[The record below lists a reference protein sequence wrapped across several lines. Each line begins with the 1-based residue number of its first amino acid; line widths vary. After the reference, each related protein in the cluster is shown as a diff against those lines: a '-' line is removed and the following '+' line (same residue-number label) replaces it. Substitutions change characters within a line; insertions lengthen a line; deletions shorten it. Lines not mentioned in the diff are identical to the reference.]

1 MNSAQ
6 PATFSFSLRD
16 ADLLR
21 RRPYVNGQWIS
32 GDGPLLEVTNPATNE
47 FLGSVETLQAELVA
61 RAIDAAEAA
70 LPAWRVL
77 SARTRGAMLENWHD
91 LILEHADDLA
101 RIMTLEQGKPLA
113 DARGEISSGAA
124 FAKWFAEEGKRAY
137 GEIIPPPENDRRL
150 LVFREAVGVCAA
162 ITPWNF
168 PSSMIVRKAAP
179 ALAAG
184 CTLVLKPAE
193 LTPFSALALAE
204 LAHRAGIPPGV
215 FNVVLG
221 EPASVGQVFSRHPA
235 VRKISFTGSTRVG
248 KKLLAQAAE
257 QVQKVTL
264 EMGGNAPFIV
274 FADADMDAA
283 VAGAVAA
290 KFRNAG
296 QVCVAVNRILVHASL
311 FERFTERLAERV
323 RALRVGDG
331 LNPQTQVGPLI
342 NSAAL
347 ARIDALV
354 ADAVAGGARIVTGG
368 KPHALGATT
377 GGLFYEPTLLT
388 QVAPDARVLKE
399 EIFGP
404 LVSIQPF
411 ADDAEALRLANDTEY
426 GLASY
431 FYTKDI
437 NRLFCVAETLQ
448 FGMVAVNTPVIASEA
463 SPFGGIKASGFGREG
478 SRHGIEDYLELKT
491 VWVAE
496 DR

>member
-1 MNSAQ
+1 MSEHDFGLDD
-6 PATFSFSLRD
+6 TSLLHRQ
-16 ADLLR
+16 
-21 RRPYVNGQWIS
+21 PYVNGQWIA
-32 GDGPLLEVTNPATNE
+32 GDAPPLSIANPANGQI
-47 FLGSVETLQAELVA
+47 LGEVETVSPESVA

-70 LPAWRVL
+70 LPAWRAL
-77 SARTRGAMLENWHD
+77 SAKTRGAMLENWHD
-91 LILEHADDLA
+91 LILEHVGDLA
-101 RIMTLEQGKPLA
+101 RVMTLEQGKPLA
-113 DARGEISSGAA
+113 DARGEVSSGAA
-124 FAKWFAEEGKRAY
+124 FAKWFAEEGKRVH

-248 KKLLAQAAE
+248 RKLLAQAAE

-264 EMGGNAPFIV
+264 ELGGNAPFIV
-274 FADADMDAA
+274 FDDADLEAA
-283 VAGAVAA
+283 VAGAITA

-296 QVCVAVNRILVHASL
+296 QVCVAVNRILAHASL

-323 RALRVGDG
+323 MALRVGDG
-331 LNPQTQVGPLI
+331 LDPQTQLGPLI

-347 ARIDALV
+347 ARVDALV
-354 ADAVAGGARIVTGG
+354 ADAVTGGARIVTGG
-368 KPHALGATT
+368 KPHALNATT

-431 FYTKDI
+431 FYTRDLA
-437 NRLFCVAETLQ
+437 RLFRVAEALQ
-448 FGMVAVNTPVIASEA
+448 FGMVAANTPVIASEA
-463 SPFGGIKASGFGREG
+463 SPFGGIKVSGLGREG

-491 VWVAE
+491 LWVAGI
-496 DR
+496 DPA